1 MLWWKKPGVGLLSVA
16 VAVLIV
22 MFVLAA
28 TPILWILGGRQS
40 ESYPEYAALGFGVPF
55 GLLCVVVAGVRF
67 WIKNRARAS

>member
-1 MLWWKKPGVGLLSVA
+1 MMWWKKPGGVLLTLA
-16 VAVLIV
+16 LAILLL

-28 TPILWILGGRQS
+28 TPLLWILGGRQS

-67 WIKNRARAS
+67 WIKNKART